1 MPEITFLDSLYR
13 VSWQS
18 EKHFLLF
25 LMKDAW
31 NRIKIVANVANTEL
45 QLNSDSCSTVCLVVF
60 GKCNLQTTF

>member
-31 NRIKIVANVANTEL
+31 NRIKIVANVANTGL
-45 QLNSDSCSTVCLVVF
+45 F
-60 GKCNLQTTF
+60 